1 MPPQCAGMLKN
12 TAVFCIQK
20 LKPPKVF
27 LEYVGPPSPP
37 GSVIDSGNVSVR
49 FPGGKQSFWLAED
62 GVDFLSLG
70 KPCICAFYAYTSVST
85 RLFVDIGKDGS
96 EMQRI

>member
-1 MPPQCAGMLKN
+1 MLKN

-27 LEYVGPPSPP
+27 LECVGPLSPP

-49 FPGGKQSFWLAED
+49 FPGEKQPFWLGED
-62 GVDFLSLG
+62 GMDFFFLMEW
-70 KPCICAFYAYTSVST
+70 IF
-85 RLFVDIGKDGS
+85 
-96 EMQRI
+96 